1 MSNPNNLNDKTAN
14 GLEIEAMVKTGLTYL
29 EACVQWLEENS
40 LEINSC
46 QKYIPRAVIDKLSK
60 ECIDSDMLRPS
71 IAKSMTRNN
80 LDFLM

>member
-1 MSNPNNLNDKTAN
+1 M
-14 GLEIEAMVKTGLTYL
+14 EIEALVTNEGLTYL

-40 LEINSC
+40 IDINAC
-46 QKYIPRAVIDKLSK
+46 QKFIPKAIIDKLSQ

-71 IAKSMTRNN
+71 VVRAMTRNT